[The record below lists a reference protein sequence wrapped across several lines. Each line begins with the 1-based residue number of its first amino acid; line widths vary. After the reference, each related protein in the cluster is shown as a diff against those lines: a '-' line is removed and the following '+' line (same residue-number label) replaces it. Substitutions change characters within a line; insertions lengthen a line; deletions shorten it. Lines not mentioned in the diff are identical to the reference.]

1 MVALK
6 RQQAV
11 EDAIALQLVSKET
24 GETLTSLPQGRIYG
38 MKTSDPLDDKDDI
51 INTVNVKSLDKL
63 EDKESRPDKNE
74 SVSQYAIDMLS
85 QLFPNRKKSVLELIL
100 KRCDLNL
107 LKAIE
112 QCSSIN
118 SSAFKPTT
126 PTTSQNFSGQ
136 ASYPEDVGTSSV
148 YGPIMS
154 YPKWF
159 LPMSIPVTMGHL
171 PNLFPRCTLPNCM
184 CNSSVNR
191 FI

>member
-1 MVALK
+1 
-6 RQQAV
+6 
-11 EDAIALQLVSKET
+11 
-24 GETLTSLPQGRIYG
+24 
-38 MKTSDPLDDKDDI
+38 
-51 INTVNVKSLDKL
+51 
-63 EDKESRPDKNE
+63 
-74 SVSQYAIDMLS
+74 MLS

-118 SSAFKPTT
+118 SSAFKPAVSQT
-126 PTTSQNFSGQ
+126 PPQTYANQNP
-136 ASYPEDVGTSSV
+136 YPEDVNSGNV

-159 LPMSIPVTMGHL
+159 LPMSTLSIPMTMGHL